1 MAKGGNYPTIP
12 MLDVVK
18 QVRAAFSLLNP
29 DQMRRRAARRVSM
42 GLVATSDRG
51 YAELEDFLIP
61 ASLPAEAR
69 EQLRATVHRAAD
81 PLVPPKVDLV
91 LYESGLLCPEDSFRY
106 HREDPALTVS
116 EILHAHDE
124 LALPLARRYPA
135 FRKAVVERTIMAVAQ
150 ENTLF
155 AVATALP
162 NVVPSLFELPWAFG
176 EFASDTV
183 FLTLNQVRMAFLI
196 AAACGSEVGFSQQKG
211 EILSIV
217 AGAFGWRT
225 IARELAG
232 KIPLGGGLIPKGAIA
247 FAGTFVIGKG
257 LERYHHG
264 NVPYTPRQRDEVY
277 QAALERGKETAESLM
292 QKAG

>member
-1 MAKGGNYPTIP
+1 

-29 DQMRRRAARRVSM
+29 DQVRKLADRPISI
-42 GLVATSDRG
+42 GLVATSERG
-51 YAELEDFLIP
+51 YQELEDFLIP
-61 ASLPAEAR
+61 PSLPSSVR
-69 EQLRATVHRAAD
+69 QLLRATLHRAAD
-81 PLVPPKVDLV
+81 PEVPPRVDLV
-91 LYESGLLCPEDSFRY
+91 LYEAGMLSQEEVVFRY
-106 HREDPALTVS
+106 HPEDPQSIVD
-116 EILHAHDE
+116 EILRAHDE
-124 LALPLARRYPA
+124 LALALARRYPA
-135 FRKAVVERTIMAVAQ
+135 FRKAVVEKTIMAVAQ

-162 NVVPSLFELPWAFG
+162 NIVPNLFELPWAFG

-183 FLTLNQVRMAFLI
+183 FLTVNQVRMAFLI
-196 AAACGSEVGFSQQKG
+196 AAACGAEVGFSEQKG

-247 FAGTFVIGKG
+247 FAGTFVVGKG

-264 NVPYTPRQRDEVY
+264 HIPYTRQQRAEVY
-277 QAALERGKETAESLM
+277 QAAFERGKIAAGSLTER
-292 QKAG
+292 AG